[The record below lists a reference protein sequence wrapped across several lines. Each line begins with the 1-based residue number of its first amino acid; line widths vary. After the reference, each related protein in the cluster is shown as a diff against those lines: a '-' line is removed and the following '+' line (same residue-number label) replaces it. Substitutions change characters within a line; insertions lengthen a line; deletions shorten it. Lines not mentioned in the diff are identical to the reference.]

1 MVALKWLHRWLG
13 LVFALPLC
21 LVTLTGVLLL
31 FKPTLED
38 WARPKAHAPRQ
49 GTLTLAAVVQI
60 AQAHEPKGAIQ
71 FIRTPQDGAPWIV
84 GVKAKQGQKR
94 LEIAEDGHLLRIFA
108 PWQTLTGWLYLL
120 HTGFLA
126 GMIGVYVVAIAGMAL
141 AVLAV
146 LGLCLWWPSKRF
158 IGLKKRIFLWD
169 WHASVGVLTS
179 LFLWVTGLTGSGLI
193 FYDPLSHVL
202 HRLVGQPIVSFEQ
215 QTPFDVQQFPFAEA
229 EKKARGAM
237 PSMRLTQVRF
247 PKTEGAPIIF
257 RFRGMNE
264 WHPSGQNYV
273 YFDGKGQMLD
283 YRHGRD
289 KPLVLQALDQLYPLH
304 VAAGSN
310 ILKIAYAIFSV
321 ALLWLVISG
330 FLLWRKKR

>member
-1 MVALKWLHRWLG
+1 MGHRIN
-13 LVFALPLC
+13 
-21 LVTLTGVLLL
+21 
-31 FKPTLED
+31 
-38 WARPKAHAPRQ
+38 RQ
-49 GTLTLAAVVQI
+49 LA
-60 AQAHEPKGAIQ
+60 
-71 FIRTPQDGAPWIV
+71 
-84 GVKAKQGQKR
+84 
-94 LEIAEDGHLLRIFA
+94 
-108 PWQTLTGWLYLL
+108 Y
-120 HTGFLA
+120 
-126 GMIGVYVVAIAGMAL
+126 
-141 AVLAV
+141 
-146 LGLCLWWPSKRF
+146 
-158 IGLKKRIFLWD
+158 
-169 WHASVGVLTS
+169 
-179 LFLWVTGLTGSGLI
+179 

-229 EKKARGAM
+229 EKRRAVPCPRC
-237 PSMRLTQVRF
+237 RLTQVRF
-247 PKTEGAPIIF
+247 PKTEGAPNHF

-330 FLLWRKKR
+330 FLL